1 MHVSHLEN
9 SACFQTYVFNITVT
23 ITTFQS
29 DDVCILHPCSAQQII
44 QLQSW
49 YHVVS
54 IDVSIWAFFL
64 LKAIHAFAAQLNS
77 LFGFCIY
84 VYDLTL
90 HIDI

>member
-1 MHVSHLEN
+1 MIFVSFIH
-9 SACFQTYVFNITVT
+9 APYT
-23 ITTFQS
+23 
-29 DDVCILHPCSAQQII
+29 QIN

-49 YHVVS
+49 YQGMS
-54 IDVSIWAFFL
+54 IDVSKWASFL